1 MTETLT
7 RRETYAAA
15 IMIGK
20 KCSEMGT
27 EREVSIIVVPPID
40 GWVAGRWYSKMG
52 RCASWERRDLR
63 SALVSV
69 FGNEQ
74 SWLEIEA
81 NG

>member
-7 RRETYAAA
+7 RRETYAAV
-15 IMIGK
+15 MIGK
-20 KCSEMGT
+20 KCSEMGS

-40 GWVAGRWYSKMG
+40 GWVAGRWDSEMG
-52 RCASWERRDLR
+52 RCTSWERRDLR

>member
-1 MTETLT
+1 MQ
-7 RRETYAAA
+7 RRETYAYAA
-15 IMIGK
+15 VMIGK
-20 KCSEMGT
+20 KCSEMGF

-52 RCASWERRDLR
+52 RCASWERIDLR

>member
-7 RRETYAAA
+7 RRETYAAV
-15 IMIGK
+15 MIGK
-20 KCSEMGT
+20 KCSEMGIEH

-40 GWVAGRWYSKMG
+40 GWVAGRWDSEMG
-52 RCASWERRDLR
+52 RCASWES

-69 FGNEQ
+69 FSNEQ

-81 NG
+81 DG